1 MMMLTSYVASRA
13 FLQLLLMLL
22 QKVMLILGD
31 VVMGTFGWDDVYVG
45 YLAVGAPAPNAV
57 AVRSTAVFMLSCN

>member
-31 VVMGTFGWDDVYVG
+31 VVMGTFGWDDVSVG
-45 YLAVGAPAPNAV
+45 YLAEGQAAPKAV

>member
-1 MMMLTSYVASRA
+1 MLLTSSVASKA

-22 QKVMLILGD
+22 QEVMLILDD
-31 VVMGTFGWDDVYVG
+31 VVMGTFGWDDVSVG
-45 YLAVGAPAPNAV
+45 YLAVGAAAPKAV